1 MKDVT
6 KEIKEIR
13 TSLGNSSNH
22 SSNSGKKK
30 LSIHDFELKKSL
42 GEGKFGIVYQAI
54 HKETSYLYALKKIKK

>member
-1 MKDVT
+1 M
-6 KEIKEIR
+6 R

-22 SSNSGKKK
+22 SGNKK

>member
-1 MKDVT
+1 MKDLP
-6 KEIKEIR
+6 KEIKEMR
-13 TSLGNSSNH
+13 TSLGNSGN
-22 SSNSGKKK
+22 KK